1 MRQQIKDILSLAL
14 RSEIADDCSQR
25 NCHNW
30 DSLNHLNI
38 VIALEEAF
46 DISFEPEEIAEMI
59 DIDAIVSIIL
69 KKQQA

>member
-1 MRQQIKDILSLAL
+1 MRQQIKDILSLTL

-38 VIALEEAF
+38 VIALEETF
-46 DISFEPEEIAEMI
+46 DISFEPEEIAEMT
-59 DIDAIVSIIL
+59 DIDTIEFFIL
-69 KKQQA
+69 KKRQA